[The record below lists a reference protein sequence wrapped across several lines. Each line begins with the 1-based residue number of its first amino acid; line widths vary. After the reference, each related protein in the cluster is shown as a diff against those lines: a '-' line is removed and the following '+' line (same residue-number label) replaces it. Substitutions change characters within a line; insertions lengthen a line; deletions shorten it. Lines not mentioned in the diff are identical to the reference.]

1 MRFTLFLTS
10 FLTATGVIAWAQAP
24 AADPVVITVG
34 SEKITKSMFENIIG
48 TLNDQQKQQLQTPEA
63 KRALAEQI
71 AELTM
76 MAQEGRKRGLDQTPA
91 IQTKIVLQA
100 QQVLATAAY
109 QEMTKNPP
117 SDADVQAFYKEHEKE
132 WTEAKGRH
140 ILVRF
145 TGSRVPARE
154 GQKDLSD
161 DEALAKAKDLR
172 AKIVGG
178 AKFED
183 IAKAES
189 DDVGSGENG
198 GDLGSFGPG
207 QMVEEFDK
215 IAFELP
221 VGQISEPVKTAFGYH
236 LILIESR
243 GAKNLEEVKPQI
255 EQALRPQIGQKAVEE
270 LKSKTAITYDDAFF
284 GKPEAPAAEAAKN

>member
-1 MRFTLFLTS
+1 MRFTLFLTC
-10 FLTATGVIAWAQAP
+10 FLATTGVIAWAQAP
-24 AADPVVITVG
+24 GADPVVITVG

-48 TLNDQQKQQLQTPEA
+48 TLSDQQKQQLQTPEA

-91 IQTKIVLQA
+91 VQTKIVLQA
-100 QQVLATAAY
+100 QQVLATAAF
-109 QEMTKNPP
+109 QEMIKNPP
-117 SDADVQAFYKEHEKE
+117 SDADLQAFYKEHEKE

-145 TGSRVPARE
+145 QGSRVPVRD
-154 GQKDLSD
+154 GQKDLTD

-183 IAKAES
+183 VAKAES
-189 DDVGSGENG
+189 DDAGSGENG

-215 IAFELP
+215 VAFEIP
-221 VGQISEPVKTAFGYH
+221 VGQISEPVKSAFGYH

-243 GAKNLEEVKPQI
+243 GAKKLDEVKPEI
-255 EQALRPQIGQKAVEE
+255 EQALRPQVGQKAVEE
-270 LKSKTAITYDDAFF
+270 LKSKTTISYDDTFF
-284 GKPEAPAAEAAKN
+284 GKPPAPPAEAAKN

>member
-1 MRFTLFLTS
+1 MRSLFFLTMMAVS
-10 FLTATGVIAWAQAP
+10 LWAQAP

-48 TLNDQQKQQLQTPEA
+48 TLNEQQKQQLQTPEA

-71 AELTM
+71 GELTM
-76 MAQEGRKRGLDQTPA
+76 MAQEGRKRGLDQTPVV
-91 IQTKIVLQA
+91 QTRIVLQA
-100 QQVLATAAY
+100 QQILATAAF

-117 SDADVQAFYKEHEKE
+117 SDADIQAFYKEHEKE

-145 TGSRVPARE
+145 EGSRVPPRE
-154 GQKDLSD
+154 GQKELT
-161 DEALAKAKDLR
+161 DEQALAKTKELR

-183 IAKAES
+183 VAKAES

-198 GDLGSFGPG
+198 GDLGTFGPG

-215 IAFELP
+215 IAFEVP
-221 VGQISEPVKTAFGYH
+221 VGQMSEPVKTAFGYH

-243 GAKNLEEVKPQI
+243 QAKKIEDVKAEI

-270 LKSKTAITYDDAFF
+270 LKSKTTITLDDGYF
-284 GKPEAPAAEAAKN
+284 GKAEAPAQAAQ

>member
-1 MRFTLFLTS
+1 MRFTLFLTC
-10 FLTATGVIAWAQAP
+10 FLAATGVMAWAQAP

-48 TLNDQQKQQLQTPEA
+48 TLSDQQKQQLQSPEA

-76 MAQEGRKRGLDQTPA
+76 MAQEGKKRGLDQTPA

-100 QQVLATAAY
+100 QQVLAAAAF
-109 QEMTKNPP
+109 QELIKNPP
-117 SDADVQAFYKEHEKE
+117 TDADVQAFYKEHEKE

-145 TGSRVPARE
+145 QGSRVPPRE
-154 GQKDLSD
+154 GQKDLTD
-161 DEALAKAKDLR
+161 DEALAKAKELR
-172 AKIVGG
+172 AKIAGG
-178 AKFED
+178 AKFDEV
-183 IAKAES
+183 AKAES

-198 GDLGSFGPG
+198 GDLGTFGPG

-215 IAFELP
+215 IAFDIP
-221 VGQISEPVKTAFGYH
+221 VGQLSEPVKTAFGYH
-236 LILIESR
+236 IILIESR
-243 GAKNLEEVKPQI
+243 GAKKLDEVKPEI
-255 EQALRPQIGQKAVEE
+255 EQALKPQIGQKAVED
-270 LKSKTAITYDDAFF
+270 LKAKTTITYDDTFF
-284 GKPEAPAAEAAKN
+284 GKPAAAAAEAAKN